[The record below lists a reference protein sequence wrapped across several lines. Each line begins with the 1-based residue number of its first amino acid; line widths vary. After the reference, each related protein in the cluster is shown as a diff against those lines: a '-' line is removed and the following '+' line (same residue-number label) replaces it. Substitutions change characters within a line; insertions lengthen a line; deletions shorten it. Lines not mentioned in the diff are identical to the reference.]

1 MFLKVLFVFATPC
14 KRHPMGEDSLRQ
26 KNSHIFHFSQ
36 NFTFAPRYFASLRL
50 CVEINSRF

>member
-1 MFLKVLFVFATPC
+1 MFLKVIFVFATPY